1 MARGHGTLVGRG
13 AVLAAVASGEAEAAI
28 LDAQSKLAAAIS
40 NSALRGDPLQD
51 VLRAQGAVV
60 DVQRGLAEM
69 MRGLLEGQRPKLT
82 ERELHEIT
90 EIARMSA
97 GMVVSQR
104 DRSRLRF
111 LAVTFG
117 GLALVST
124 ACAAFAGYSVRSDR
138 CVLLEAW
145 AATASASVRR

>member
-1 MARGHGTLVGRG
+1 MASVTT
-13 AVLAAVASGEAEAAI
+13 GETEAAI

-60 DVQRGLAEM
+60 DVQRGLATM
-69 MRGLLEGQRPKLT
+69 MRAMMEGQRPKLT

-97 GMVVSQR
+97 GMVVAQR
-104 DRSRLRF
+104 DRSRARF
-111 LAVTFG
+111 LAAVFG
-117 GLALVST
+117 ILALV
-124 ACAAFAGYSVRSDR
+124 AVAGAGFAGYSMRSER
-138 CVLLEAW
+138 CAVLETW
-145 AATASASVRR
+145 ASAWTQSVKR

>member
-1 MARGHGTLVGRG
+1 MV
-13 AVLAAVASGEAEAAI
+13 AVAPGETEAVI
-28 LDAQSKLAAAIS
+28 LDAQSKIAAAIS

-69 MRGLLEGQRPKLT
+69 MRGVLEGQRPKLT
-82 ERELHEIT
+82 DRELHDIT

-104 DRSRLRF
+104 DRSRVRF
-111 LAVTFG
+111 LSMLFG
-117 GLALVST
+117 GLALVF
-124 ACAAFAGYSVRSDR
+124 AAGAGLAGYSMRSDR
-138 CVLLEAW
+138 CGLLETW
-145 AATASASVRR
+145 AATMSAASRR